1 MQGLHFGDTW
11 NGMTFSQTTTPLG
24 LGIPIYSATAIG
36 GSGICALPIFN
47 PPGSNRNI
55 ELVSYDID
63 FGSGTFAFGA
73 ILLMGLPLQSVSTG
87 QLCTALATTTPVNGF
102 LGGGNASKVLSNNG
116 AGTVTVTAG
125 TAAAPSNTAPG
136 VVRTLFDT
144 GAQTTTTA
152 SGVGIHTYTFN
163 GTILVPPGYMIYL
176 ASTVTQ
182 VSASLESMGV
192 IWKEYF
198 INLAAG

>member
-1 MQGLHFGDTW
+1 MQGLHFSDTW
-11 NGMTFSQTTTPLG
+11 NGITFSQTTTPLG
-24 LGIPIYSATAIG
+24 LALPIYTATAIG
-36 GSGICALPIFN
+36 GSGICSLPIFN

-55 ELVSYDID
+55 ELVSYDIN
-63 FGSGTFAFGA
+63 FASGTLAFGA
-73 ILLMGLPLQSVSTG
+73 ILLMGLPLNAVGTG
-87 QLCTALATTTPVNGF
+87 ALCTVASWTQPVNGRL
-102 LGGGNASKVLSNNG
+102 LGGQGSQVKSNNG

-125 TAAAPSNTAPG
+125 TAAAPSETAPG
-136 VVRTLFDT
+136 VIRTLFDA

-152 SGVGIHTYTFN
+152 NGFGTHTYTFN

-192 IWKEYF
+192 TWKEYF